1 MNINLSEIT
10 FINDFF
16 TIGIPDGGLL
26 VLNRLNESLLTD
38 DLQFL
43 EVKRINVEVVYADR
57 TIKCSSIIGMGNDLL
72 QIKSAYT
79 EVIGEVLSEENMS
92 KCEIEVYE

>member
-1 MNINLSEIT
+1 MIINLAEVT
-10 FINDFF
+10 FTNDFF

-26 VLNRLNESLLTD
+26 ILNRLNESLLTD
-38 DLQFL
+38 DLKLL
-43 EVKRINVEVVYADR
+43 EIKRINIEVDYTDKAV
-57 TIKCSSIIGMGNDLL
+57 KCSSVIGMGNELL

-79 EVIGEVLSEENMS
+79 ELVGSVLTEENMN